1 MVFCRP
7 LVSLSTCRWIHMH
20 QRKVSI
26 HLIQVVKSAFQPA
39 VFTGKKTNLVQQAMH
54 QSHPKA
60 SPHPFLLDGSLCTP
74 GVEWMLRKLMHVR
87 CFHTSAS
94 NYETAESQ
102 PRHQVKKTSY
112 QQEQLIRKQW
122 LTSTVRENRGSKLIL
137 CEKPGMLDRN
147 CPRLRFILC
156 HRPKEK
162 KIKNQLN
169 LRETYKTNLTL
180 QTHDVILW
188 ESMYHLNTINRKKVL
203 MMVC

>member
-1 MVFCRP
+1 
-7 LVSLSTCRWIHMH
+7 MH

-102 PRHQVKKTSY
+102 PRHQVKKNLLSARAAHQKTMTNFHSERKRVQNWFCVRNLACWTETAHGWDSY
-112 QQEQLIRKQW
+112 YAIAQRKKKLKINW
-122 LTSTVRENRGSKLIL
+122 ISEKLIKQTWL
-137 CEKPGMLDRN
+137 S
-147 CPRLRFILC
+147 
-156 HRPKEK
+156 RPMMSF
-162 KIKNQLN
+162 
-169 LRETYKTNLTL
+169 YG
-180 QTHDVILW
+180 
-188 ESMYHLNTINRKKVL
+188 KV
-203 MMVC
+203 CII